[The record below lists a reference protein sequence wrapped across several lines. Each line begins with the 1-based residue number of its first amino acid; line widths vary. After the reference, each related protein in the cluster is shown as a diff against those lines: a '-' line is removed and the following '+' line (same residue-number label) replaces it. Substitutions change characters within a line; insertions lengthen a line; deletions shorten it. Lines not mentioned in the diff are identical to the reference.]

1 MARGGRK
8 FPLIVYQHLLN
19 RWWTPMFAI
28 GFVMFAL
35 AYGEYT
41 HPIYKFVPWR
51 WQLFA
56 GLGLLAVLIGIF
68 FLVIRQLAYI
78 QAFPDYIKLVTPF
91 MRVNISYKRL
101 HKTTATEMR
110 HLFPSKNLRGWALER
125 DIFAPLASQTAVIL
139 ELKSYPISPVLLR
152 MFLSRFFFK
161 DKTPHFVILVK
172 DWMGLSSEIDSFRT
186 GKKSSSRPV
195 KKRGNDSILS
205 RLPKK

>member
-1 MARGGRK
+1 MARGGHK

-28 GFVMFAL
+28 GLVMFVL

-41 HPIYKFVPWR
+41 HPVYKFIPWR
-51 WQLFA
+51 WQLFT
-56 GLGLLAVLIGIF
+56 GIGVLAIFVGIF
-68 FLVIRQLAYI
+68 FLVIRQIAYI
-78 QAFPDYIKLVTPF
+78 QPFPGFIKLVTPF

-101 HKTTATEMR
+101 HKTTTSEMR
-110 HLFPSKNLRGWALER
+110 LLFPPKSMSGWMR
-125 DIFAPLASQTAVIL
+125 NIFAPLASQTALII
-139 ELKSYPISPVLLR
+139 ELKAYPLSPVLLR
-152 MFLSRFFFK
+152 MFFSRFFFK

-186 GKKSSSRPV
+186 GVDPDPGPV

>member
-1 MARGGRK
+1 MARGGHK

-28 GFVMFAL
+28 GLVMFVL

-41 HPIYKFVPWR
+41 HPVYKFIPWR

-56 GLGLLAVLIGIF
+56 GIGVLAIFVGIF
-68 FLVIRQLAYI
+68 FLVIRQIAYI
-78 QAFPDYIKLVTPF
+78 QPFPGFIKLVTPF

-101 HKTTATEMR
+101 HKTTTSEMR
-110 HLFPSKNLRGWALER
+110 LLFPPKSMSGWMR
-125 DIFAPLASQTAVIL
+125 NIFAPLASQTALII
-139 ELKSYPISPVLLR
+139 ELKAYPLSPVLLR
-152 MFLSRFFFK
+152 MFFSRFFFK

-186 GKKSSSRPV
+186 GVDPDPRPV

-205 RLPKK
+205 RLAKK